1 MKIKDTMDSAATRN
15 GGMFHS
21 SLIKIMF
28 LGVSLLRI
36 VSFFFFVH
44 CSDCRLKCHLLTS
57 YNNKHG
63 DNRIEIE
70 NNGFEKKNIE
80 TKLTIA
86 TKISC

>member
-28 LGVSLLRI
+28 FGCISLRI
-36 VSFFFFVH
+36 VSFFFFVN
-44 CSDCRLKCHLLTS
+44 CSDCRLKCHSLTS

-70 NNGFEKKNIE
+70 NNGFEEKKM
-80 TKLTIA
+80 TQ
-86 TKISC
+86 S